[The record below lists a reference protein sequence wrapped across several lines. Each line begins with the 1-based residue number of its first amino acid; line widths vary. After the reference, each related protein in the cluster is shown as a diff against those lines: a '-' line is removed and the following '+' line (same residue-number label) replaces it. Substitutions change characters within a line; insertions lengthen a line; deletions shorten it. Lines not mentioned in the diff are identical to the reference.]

1 MTTASTRRIVA
12 VRVASAL
19 DPGSLAAATLEDV
32 VDLVAAMQQ
41 VEAGMVATPHGESS
55 ARAAAWPGMP
65 IVVADGGVF
74 AALTALEQYGAGA
87 AAIVTADAPDLPP
100 LLVGKL
106 FSALTTMPVAVCPS
120 RDGSLVA
127 LAASLPPVDWLAAAD
142 MDAPDALAALR
153 AAAPSRGLH
162 VGSGWHRVRTEAD
175 AAQLDEGLEG
185 WETTRAWLA
194 THSPR

>member
-1 MTTASTRRIVA
+1 MTGRIVA
-12 VRVASAL
+12 VRVSSAL
-19 DPGSLAAATLEDV
+19 DPESLAAATLEDV
-32 VDLVAAMQQ
+32 VDLAAAMQQ
-41 VEAGMVATPHGESS
+41 VEAALVATPEGESS

-65 IVVADGGVF
+65 IVVAPGGIF
-74 AALTALEQYGAGA
+74 TALMALDRYGAGA
-87 AAIVTADAPDLPP
+87 AVIVTADAPDLPP

-127 LAASLPPVDWLAAAD
+127 LAATLPPADWLATAD

-162 VGSGWHRVRTEAD
+162 VGSGWHRVRTQAD
-175 AAQLDEGLEG
+175 AGQLDEGLEG

-194 THSPR
+194 SH